1 MAKFLKTPL
10 FSRFLAEVFAGDQKC
25 FSVRGCRQHHISPE
39 TRARV

>member
-10 FSRFLAEVFAGDQKC
+10 FSRFLAEVFGGDQKC